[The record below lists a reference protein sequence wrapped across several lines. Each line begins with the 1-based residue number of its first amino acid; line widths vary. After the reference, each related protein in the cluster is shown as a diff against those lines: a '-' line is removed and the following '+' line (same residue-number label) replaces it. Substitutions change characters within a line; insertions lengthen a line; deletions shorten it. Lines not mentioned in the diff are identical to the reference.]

1 MFSPMGKMVWEGTET
16 LAHPSEE
23 GKESR
28 LRYSFSKLCNLYF
41 VYELSRRLEA
51 KGSRIRVNAFNPG
64 FMTTN
69 FAPVDK
75 ARAAMVKTTMPKR
88 FGDLEKSSD
97 AYAELVVNDALAVTS
112 ANYYD
117 RSTTA
122 IKSSEL
128 SYDMVNAKELWEASK
143 KLSGLE

>member
-1 MFSPMGKMVWEGTET
+1 
-16 LAHPSEE
+16 
-23 GKESR
+23 
-28 LRYSFSKLCNLYF
+28 
-41 VYELSRRLEA
+41 
-51 KGSRIRVNAFNPG
+51 
-64 FMTTN
+64 MTTN

-122 IKSSEL
+122 IKSFPMTWLMQKNFGKRVKSSPVWNKNVSDSSSAIKGFYHEFVCAL
-128 SYDMVNAKELWEASK
+128 TREEALPYK
-143 KLSGLE
+143 VPPLF